1 MAALIFTCR
10 RHSGSCLDR
19 NQSGIAGLAKA
30 YRSLLKA
37 SKVPEGRGPSGVAM
51 EDWNVVI
58 TVNDAEGFRSVS
70 QIFQRFGDV
79 ETTDYPNLL
88 EGAGADRILLPN
100 QGNAAFAD
108 NLFEVL
114 DGLEIGVDQRLI
126 YELPKVFGGLQLWA
140 V

>member
-1 MAALIFTCR
+1 
-10 RHSGSCLDR
+10 
-19 NQSGIAGLAKA
+19 
-30 YRSLLKA
+30 
-37 SKVPEGRGPSGVAM
+37 M

-108 NLFEVL
+108 NLFEIL